1 VSTATLTSQ
10 PTLKA
15 PRTLAPWQK
24 LIAPLVTPDV
34 FDFWAGQLNRSWSW
48 STPMARITERRD
60 EARDTVTLV
69 LRTNRHCADIKPGQ
83 HVMVGAQVNGRLV
96 SRSYSPSCIDTA
108 KGLIEITV
116 KRVEGGALSTHLC
129 RDAQVGE
136 VLTLGQVFG
145 DMVWPRQAQGG
156 FLFLAAGSG
165 ITPFMALIRDHAA
178 RGRAHP
184 VHLIYWAR
192 TRADLCFVNELRQ
205 LSTRVPLLHCEFVL
219 TDEPG
224 LGPNEL
230 SGMISADQIQRMV
243 PDLNRRH
250 VRICGPAGFVD
261 TARELT
267 QGRAQSVVAEGFT
280 PPLPTD
286 LESLEGEVTVTLQRS
301 GRQLFVPRQQSLL
314 DALEAQGLKPAS
326 GCRMGVC
333 HTCVCP
339 RVQGQTQ
346 DMLTG
351 ERQSE
356 GMQAVRLCVSRA
368 CTDLTLDI

>member
-165 ITPFMALIRDHAA
+165 GVKPSATTLWARPWVSSRAVSTKPAGPQMRTWRRLRSGTMRWIWSALIMPDSSLGPRPGSSVSTNSQCS
-178 RGRAHP
+178 RG
-184 VHLIYWAR
+184 
-192 TRADLCFVNELRQ
+192 
-205 LSTRVPLLHCEFVL
+205 TRVLSWRSSL
-219 TDEPG
+219 TKHR
-224 LGPNEL
+224 
-230 SGMISADQIQRMV
+230 SARV
-243 PDLNRRH
+243 
-250 VRICGPAGFVD
+250 
-261 TARELT
+261 
-267 QGRAQSVVAEGFT
+267 RAQ
-280 PPLPTD
+280 
-286 LESLEGEVTVTLQRS
+286 
-301 GRQLFVPRQQSLL
+301 
-314 DALEAQGLKPAS
+314 
-326 GCRMGVC
+326 
-333 HTCVCP
+333 
-339 RVQGQTQ
+339 
-346 DMLTG
+346 
-351 ERQSE
+351 
-356 GMQAVRLCVSRA
+356 
-368 CTDLTLDI
+368 